1 MAAGKSAFTP
11 LQRERLSKALA
22 TAEAETG
29 LPFSVAIGNTPTEE
43 QTGVRPDDSLG
54 LEARSLASGYPE
66 PTGGVVILV
75 DPTARRLEIA
85 TVGAA
90 HRRIPDRQCGLAVL
104 SMTSRIGVGDVI
116 GAVVDGIRMLAE
128 TAGRGEGSAPAIEV
142 GHSAVPAHVAVAL
155 PQGKPAH

>member
-11 LQRERLSKALA
+11 LQRDRIAKALA
-22 TAEAETG
+22 TAEDETG
-29 LPFSVAIGNTPTEE
+29 LPFAVAIGNTPTEE
-43 QTGVRPDDSLG
+43 ESGERPADSLA
-54 LEARSLASGYPE
+54 LEARALVAGFDA
-66 PTGGVVILV
+66 PTGGVVILI
-75 DPTARRLEIA
+75 DPTARTLEIA

-116 GAVVDGIRMLAE
+116 GAVVDGVRMLAE

-142 GHSAVPAHVAVAL
+142 GHGSDPAQVQVAL
-155 PQGKPAH
+155 PHGKAH

>member
-11 LQRERLSKALA
+11 LQRDRLEKAIA
-22 TAEAETG
+22 TAEDETA
-29 LPFSVAIGNTPTEE
+29 LSFSVAIGNIPTDEATDE
-43 QTGVRPDDSLG
+43 RATDTLG
-54 LEARSLASGYPE
+54 LEARSFVAGYPA
-66 PTGGVVILV
+66 PAGGVVILI
-75 DPTARRLEIA
+75 DPTGRTLEVA
-85 TVGAA
+85 TIGAA

-128 TAGRGEGSAPAIEV
+128 TAGRGEGSAPAVEV